1 MLRAGNVE
9 SGKGYK
15 SENKNL
21 LDTHHPKLT
30 TCKHALCFLSFAYFV
45 PLPVFPR
52 VHSMEPEFQ

>member
-30 TCKHALCFLSFAYFV
+30 TCKHCLVFFVLCLFCASTCVSQSAFYGT
-45 PLPVFPR
+45 
-52 VHSMEPEFQ
+52 